1 MEPLG
6 TITVYFPFIEKETRD
21 ILEKV
26 MTEADDY
33 YDFVQKLGDLVLK
46 NDPPIMV
53 VYFAIY
59 HCTLALEYKFINKI
73 REKYGEKHLILCPY
87 LFWSSS
93 YQGTVEDNKKVHE
106 MADAILATEP
116 VDWIALEMN
125 FMKFEADMRNYP
137 TTIYKA
143 STMDRIRE
151 LIDSNPDFG
160 FYEIVLLDYLALR
173 AHHDGDNEGRLRC
186 INEGIRIAKE
196 FDDQLRVAHLL
207 IYRASFFKGK
217 EARELL
223 EQSYEIVDSILG
235 IPAMFAN
242 IIYEMS
248 ILDLNKGD
256 FDNAIKRSLQSV
268 TIRERVGLNTGN
280 ASFLLSVAY
289 NMIGEPESGLE
300 WACMAEDQFKSRPY
314 MINRGILT
322 QIWSLILLK
331 RLPEAEILLHSTRE
345 SVLKSGDEHQLA
357 WLHFVTGIW
366 EMNQRNFTIASS
378 SIEQA
383 LTIYE
388 QFSWTYYIQLLF
400 LYQLAK
406 IEVYSSESI
415 DIVAPTLAILEEKA
429 INEDLP
435 GILGLVLLLKADI
448 AIETND
454 DSNLREIIQHLR
466 LLIEEEGLQFLKSN
480 LDRLLDRI

>member
-1 MEPLG
+1 
-6 TITVYFPFIEKETRD
+6 
-21 ILEKV
+21 
-26 MTEADDY
+26 
-33 YDFVQKLGDLVLK
+33 
-46 NDPPIMV
+46 
-53 VYFAIY
+53 
-59 HCTLALEYKFINKI
+59 
-73 REKYGEKHLILCPY
+73 
-87 LFWSSS
+87 
-93 YQGTVEDNKKVHE
+93 
-106 MADAILATEP
+106 
-116 VDWIALEMN
+116 
-125 FMKFEADMRNYP
+125 
-137 TTIYKA
+137 
-143 STMDRIRE
+143 
-151 LIDSNPDFG
+151 
-160 FYEIVLLDYLALR
+160 
-173 AHHDGDNEGRLRC
+173 
-186 INEGIRIAKE
+186 
-196 FDDQLRVAHLL
+196 
-207 IYRASFFKGK
+207 
-217 EARELL
+217 
-223 EQSYEIVDSILG
+223 
-235 IPAMFAN
+235 
-242 IIYEMS
+242 
-248 ILDLNKGD
+248 
-256 FDNAIKRSLQSV
+256 
-268 TIRERVGLNTGN
+268 
-280 ASFLLSVAY
+280 
-289 NMIGEPESGLE
+289 MIGEPESGLE